1 MTSDS
6 EVGRG
11 QGSEVCGGVVVV
23 VVVVVVWPGIQT
35 TNIGRGTHQ
44 VGSTTTARYLQVPVS
59 TELDSEPATATISP
73 SLPHSNTSP
82 GGLRSLGSTPGLLL
96 QFY

>member
-11 QGSEVCGGVVVV
+11 QGSEVCGGGGGGGG
-23 VVVVVVWPGIQT
+23 VVWPGIQT